1 MLSINKKSW
10 YLYIKQAREHQRREV
25 STASTRRD
33 SVAALAVVM
42 VRYSQQYWGILRAA
56 GWLPGR
62 ILRSPTCRCRGR
74 AHRGCWLAGSRAW
87 WRGRS
92 GDRTLTAR
100 NDCSLLTWVL
110 QMSLLEKKRWI
121 VPLKN
126 QLFPVYPQHK
136 RTVRTDFSN
145 KNAVVLFYKAI
156 KVHLLL
162 GK

>member
-1 MLSINKKSW
+1 MIFLLFISGF
-10 YLYIKQAREHQRREV
+10 IKQLLWYPETLFDKQCLV
-25 STASTRRD
+25 STRSRDIHILNKQENTREERSAPRVNLTRRD
-33 SVAALAVVM
+33 SVAALAVVV

-100 NDCSLLTWVL
+100 NDCSLLT
-110 QMSLLEKKRWI
+110 
-121 VPLKN
+121 
-126 QLFPVYPQHK
+126 
-136 RTVRTDFSN
+136 
-145 KNAVVLFYKAI
+145 
-156 KVHLLL
+156 
-162 GK
+162 